1 MDPTRSQ
8 QGPHMKREARS
19 WTRHLS
25 PEILSHLYLN
35 RLANKPCTA
44 MLKPGWVTYNRRS
57 SGAWSSL
64 THWIFQ
70 WFLMQLP
77 MKWAMSLYKCSLW
90 PNVGLFISVNL
101 FIPTVNPQ
109 LLPGSFINTFWYKI
123 PSLTCTSDVHH
134 IPQTYTSW
142 CHIVSYYNKW
152 IMLIRLK
159 QPSPRPKS
167 GEMV

>member
-8 QGPHMKREARS
+8 QGPRTKREARS

-25 PEILSHLYLN
+25 PEVLSHLYLN
-35 RLANKPCTA
+35 RLANKPCTP
-44 MLKPGWVTYNRRS
+44 MLKPVWVTYNRRS

-101 FIPTVNPQ
+101 FVPTVNPQ
-109 LLPGSFINTFWYKI
+109 LLPGFFIKKHLLIQDSF
-123 PSLTCTSDVHH
+123 
-134 IPQTYTSW
+134 TYMYQW
-142 CHIVSYYNKW
+142 CSSRTTDLHIVMPYRV
-152 IMLIRLK
+152 IL
-159 QPSPRPKS
+159 Q
-167 GEMV
+167 